1 MQGGGVAGIARAKKI
16 FGAQKDIWDRARKIK
31 RKQGSSGFFSKLG
44 SIAGKYALPA
54 ALAAFGPASWGASL
68 ATKGV
73 ASLFAKSFGSGLG
86 SYFGAKLGYGDK
98 VGSGEGSSKW
108 LSPARKQLGKAESD
122 MGKSFKERGIA
133 SGATTFAMG
142 AIEGGL
148 KGIGDKFKPDTGEV
162 PMGGGMAPAGLP
174 GGGDLS
180 KAYADSPEGYVGE
193 LPGAETFDYKPTGL
207 GAGVGSKAL
216 GNQPLIGGSDFSK
229 QLSASGKFMEGW
241 SPQVQKMYG
250 ASQGIINQAAPET
263 VDPLSAI
270 GQLEDPLAG
279 LSSGQNAG
287 WSPADMYDDPTTSY
301 PELLGG
307 QRGGYV
313 SGRHG
318 GYSRDDMA
326 LLDMIYRR

>member
-1 MQGGGVAGIARAKKI
+1 
-16 FGAQKDIWDRARKIK
+16 
-31 RKQGSSGFFSKLG
+31 
-44 SIAGKYALPA
+44 
-54 ALAAFGPASWGASL
+54 
-68 ATKGV
+68 
-73 ASLFAKSFGSGLG
+73 
-86 SYFGAKLGYGDK
+86 
-98 VGSGEGSSKW
+98 
-108 LSPARKQLGKAESD
+108 
-122 MGKSFKERGIA
+122 
-133 SGATTFAMG
+133 
-142 AIEGGL
+142 
-148 KGIGDKFKPDTGEV
+148 
-162 PMGGGMAPAGLP
+162 
-174 GGGDLS
+174 
-180 KAYADSPEGYVGE
+180 
-193 LPGAETFDYKPTGL
+193 
-207 GAGVGSKAL
+207 
-216 GNQPLIGGSDFSK
+216 
-229 QLSASGKFMEGW
+229 MEGW